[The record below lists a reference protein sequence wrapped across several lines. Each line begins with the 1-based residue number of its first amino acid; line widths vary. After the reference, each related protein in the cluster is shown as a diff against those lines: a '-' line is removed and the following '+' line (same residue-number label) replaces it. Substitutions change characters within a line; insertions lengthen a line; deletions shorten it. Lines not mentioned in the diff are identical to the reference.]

1 VPACLPNLLQRV
13 LPSVVSVIAAPAN
26 HPEML
31 LERSLD
37 LLPVLLKPAT
47 AEHARAVHAATYT
60 HVLALGH
67 ASDDNGTVQSVATV
81 LRMFVS
87 KGGEALLTWG
97 PHATPQDNLQVSMHM
112 TLCGLARPAP
122 PSLHC
127 LWRNLD
133 SSRAANDCLHL
144 GPKISVQH

>member
-1 VPACLPNLLQRV
+1 VVDTSRPSLSDSFLCREIQVPACLPNLLQRV

-60 HVLALGH
+60 YVLALGH

-97 PHATPQDNLQVSMHM
+97 PHTTPQDNLQVQALHADASAHAHLV
-112 TLCGLARPAP
+112 TTRPRWK
-122 PSLHC
+122 L
-127 LWRNLD
+127 
-133 SSRAANDCLHL
+133 
-144 GPKISVQH
+144 